1 MNNKGFT
8 LVELLA
14 VILILIG
21 IASVSIF
28 NISSSLNKN
37 EKQKCAKQAE
47 LIQNA
52 AKIYFSLDED
62 KSSVDVST
70 LINSDYFKGEDVDLY
85 NFDGVSI
92 NTEYEISGPSKCSS

>member
-37 EKQKCAKQAE
+37 EKQKCDKQAE
-47 LIQNA
+47 LIKNA
-52 AKIYFSLDED
+52 AKIYFSLNED
-62 KSSVDVST
+62 KSSVSIST
-70 LINSDYFKGEDVDLY
+70 LINGDYFKSEDVDLY
-85 NFDGVSI
+85 NGNGVSV
-92 NTEYEISGPSKCSS
+92 NTEYEISGSSKC